1 LEQGVIWMSS
11 SLEKENLVRI
21 LRNEKPIQ
29 NWLCRLSLHR
39 WTRWTYEPR
48 WMNPVT
54 FEMEGRGVQYCE
66 CEHCGFTR
74 MEAPYSKTLF
84 KKDKK

>member
-1 LEQGVIWMSS
+1 MSS

-29 NWLCRLSLHR
+29 NWLCRLGLHR

-48 WMNPVT
+48 SLNMTT
-54 FEMEGRGVQYCE
+54 FEPEGRGVQYCQ

-74 MEAPYSKTLF
+74 MEMPYSKTLF

>member
-1 LEQGVIWMSS
+1 MSTK
-11 SLEKENLVRI
+11 LEKENLVRI

-29 NWLCRLSLHR
+29 NWLCRLGIHR

-48 WMNPVT
+48 SLNITT
-54 FEMEGRGVQYCE
+54 FEPEGRGVQYCE

-74 MEAPYSKTLF
+74 MEMPYSKTLF